1 MIGERI
7 KIIREAHKLS
17 QKDFASKVNISLRTL
32 QTYEQGKVEAVP
44 FPVLK
49 DIAENFHIN
58 LDWMFFGDGLM
69 YKVLN
74 EQLQIS
80 PYFTEALSI
89 AENEQEIENCLK
101 QFTKEKII
109 AKMFPESENFI
120 GQMISIIFPKTER
133 LILFLYRVLKYI
145 EQDSIEIKNEQYKEF
160 LISKIENFD
169 LLGIQNIGHAFTK
182 WDKNKLISLAE
193 SLTENECK
201 IILDDIVKS
210 IDILKS
216 NLDFLNKITY

>member
-1 MIGERI
+1 M
-7 KIIREAHKLS
+7 
-17 QKDFASKVNISLRTL
+17 D
-32 QTYEQGKVEAVP
+32 
-44 FPVLK
+44 
-49 DIAENFHIN
+49 
-58 LDWMFFGDGLM
+58 LM

-74 EQLQIS
+74 ERLQVS
-80 PYFTEALSI
+80 SYFTEALSI
-89 AENEQEIENCLK
+89 AENEQETKNCLK
-101 QFTKEKII
+101 QFAKEKII
-109 AKMFPESENFI
+109 AKMFSESENFI

-169 LLGIQNIGHAFTK
+169 LLGIQNIGHAFIK

-201 IILDDIVKS
+201 IILDDIAKS

>member
-1 MIGERI
+1 
-7 KIIREAHKLS
+7 
-17 QKDFASKVNISLRTL
+17 
-32 QTYEQGKVEAVP
+32 
-44 FPVLK
+44 
-49 DIAENFHIN
+49 
-58 LDWMFFGDGLM
+58 
-69 YKVLN
+69 
-74 EQLQIS
+74 
-80 PYFTEALSI
+80 
-89 AENEQEIENCLK
+89 
-101 QFTKEKII
+101 
-109 AKMFPESENFI
+109 MFPESENFI
-120 GQMISIIFPKTER
+120 GQMISNIFPKTER

-145 EQDSIEIKNEQYKEF
+145 EQDSLEIKNEQYKEF

>member
-1 MIGERI
+1 M
-7 KIIREAHKLS
+7 KS
-17 QKDFASKVNISLRTL
+17 
-32 QTYEQGKVEAVP
+32 
-44 FPVLK
+44 
-49 DIAENFHIN
+49 
-58 LDWMFFGDGLM
+58 
-69 YKVLN
+69 
-74 EQLQIS
+74 
-80 PYFTEALSI
+80 
-89 AENEQEIENCLK
+89 
-101 QFTKEKII
+101 FTKEKII

-145 EQDSIEIKNEQYKEF
+145 EQDSLEIKNEQYKEF

-201 IILDDIVKS
+201 IILDDIAKS

>member
-74 EQLQIS
+74 E
-80 PYFTEALSI
+80 
-89 AENEQEIENCLK
+89 
-101 QFTKEKII
+101 
-109 AKMFPESENFI
+109 
-120 GQMISIIFPKTER
+120 
-133 LILFLYRVLKYI
+133 
-145 EQDSIEIKNEQYKEF
+145 
-160 LISKIENFD
+160 
-169 LLGIQNIGHAFTK
+169 
-182 WDKNKLISLAE
+182 
-193 SLTENECK
+193 
-201 IILDDIVKS
+201 
-210 IDILKS
+210 
-216 NLDFLNKITY
+216 